1 MSNFARLASFQGRGP
16 VSTFWW
22 AVLGAAL
29 VALAPVSSDGLLS
42 LAGLPNWHPLAVIEG
57 PGAGWA
63 IWQQAV
69 SMAYLV
75 ALIPTTWLLLAA
87 LVRRCHDRNRGGVFL
102 LALLVPVLQVWP
114 LIELGLLRGAQ
125 GENDFGLPDE
135 RRQDPDALE
144 LEPLQPVQVVPTPYV
159 APDPFAQDQVR
170 APHHFDEAP
179 LALDDAAPEAAR
191 PVARKSGVPLIL
203 VPLVKYARFD
213 GRATR
218 SEYWLF
224 LLFQWAVVA
233 VVFFGLS
240 AFLPREAGSAPF
252 LLMGVGAAT
261 IGLLLPSLAVTAR
274 RLHDSGLSFAW
285 WLVAFIPV
293 VGGVINLVLM
303 CLAGT
308 RGGNAYGPDP
318 RETRAEF
325 GLETQIA

>member
-1 MSNFARLASFQGRGP
+1 MSNFARLASFEGRGP

-29 VALAPVSSDGLLS
+29 VALAPVSSAGLLS

-75 ALIPTTWLLLAA
+75 ALVPTTWLLLAA
-87 LVRRCHDRNRGGVFL
+87 LVRRCHDRDRSGAFL
-102 LALLVPVLQVWP
+102 LVLLIPVVQLWP
-114 LIELGLLRGAQ
+114 LVELGLLRGAR
-125 GENDFGLPDE
+125 GENTFGLPDE
-135 RRQDPDALE
+135 LLWDREALE
-144 LEPLQPVQVVPTPYV
+144 LEPLQPVQVVPKPYV
-159 APDPFAQDQVR
+159 P
-170 APHHFDEAP
+170 PHPFDEAP
-179 LALDDAAPEAAR
+179 LALDDVAPEAVR
-191 PVARKSGVPLIL
+191 PVAGKPGVPLML
-203 VPLVKYARFD
+203 APLVKYARFD

-224 LLFQWAVVA
+224 LLFQWAVLA

-240 AFLPREAGSAPF
+240 AFLPRESGSAPF
-252 LLMGVGAAT
+252 LLMGVGTAT

-285 WLVAFIPV
+285 WLVTFIPV
-293 VGGVINLVLM
+293 VGSVINLVLM

-318 RETRAEF
+318 RET
-325 GLETQIA
+325 QIA